1 MNQLIP
7 ATPKITRPKILE
19 DAGFDIY
26 VDTSELRDLPIP
38 IQQIDIKDLI
48 WCFDFPFWEKDGTDD
63 WNLTPRDVI
72 EKKPE
77 TTEHMKKIEEASLDY
92 PIVVILHKEKWVIL
106 DGIHR
111 LVKAYLLEKPIIDAK
126 VLTKDNEFFINALK

>member
-1 MNQLIP
+1 MN
-7 ATPKITRPKILE
+7 RPKILE

-26 VDTSELRDLPIP
+26 VDTSKLRDLSLP
-38 IQQIDIKDLI
+38 IQQMNINDLI
-48 WCFDFPFWEKDGTDD
+48 WCFGCPVWEKDGTDD

-72 EKKPE
+72 EKKPA

-92 PIVVILHKEKWVIL
+92 PIVVIFHKEKWVIL

-126 VLTKDNEFFINALK
+126 VLTKDSKFFIDALK